1 MQPQDHVKSG
11 EKILNEYHRNLFYID
26 FFGETKT
33 ENKHLNNIK
42 LILHLNLAASY
53 LKEAD
58 YPNTLKAC
66 QVALTFDPY
75 NIKAL
80 YRSAKAKTL
89 QKDASNIYI
98 YI

>member
-1 MQPQDHVKSG
+1 MRYLQPQGTMRPG
-11 EKILNEYHRNLFYID
+11 ERTLNEYNKNLFYVD

-33 ENKHLNNIK
+33 ENKHLNYIK

-66 QVALTFDPY
+66 QVALSFDPF

-80 YRSAKAKTL
+80 YRSAKARIL
-89 QKDASNIYI
+89 QKDLSK
-98 YI
+98 